1 MNDRAEYRQ
10 ASRDRWSRAAAGW
23 GQQADGLQAAVM
35 PVSAWMVE
43 AIHPQPGHTVL
54 ELAAGPG
61 ITGFLAAELVEP
73 GGRLISTDFAEP
85 MLEVARQR
93 AARLG
98 LDNVEFR
105 VVDAESID
113 LDTASVDAVLCRWGY
128 MLMADPGAAFSETRR
143 VLRPGGRVA
152 LSAWDGPEHNA
163 WAAAPMIALVQRGLV
178 PLPDPD
184 DPGMFAFAKPGRIE
198 GLLGDAGFLDVHV
211 DTVEVE
217 MAYDDLDHF
226 LAITTDCSR
235 PVADALDGL
244 DAAARAEVEA
254 AVGDGLA
261 DFRAQDGSI
270 RVPGRT
276 LVATASA

>member
-1 MNDRAEYRQ
+1 MTDRAEYRQ
-10 ASRDRWSRAAAGW
+10 DSRDRWSRAAAGW
-23 GQQADGLQAAVM
+23 AQQADRLQAAVM
-35 PVSAWMVE
+35 PVSVWMVE
-43 AIHPQPGHTVL
+43 AIRPQPGQTVL

-61 ITGFLAAELVEP
+61 ITGFLAAELVQP
-73 GGRLISTDFAEP
+73 GGQLISTDFAEP

-128 MLMADPGAAFSETRR
+128 MLVADPGAAFSETRR
-143 VLRPGGRVA
+143 VLRTGGRLA

-163 WAAAPMIALVQRGLV
+163 WVAAPFVALVQRELV
-178 PLPDPD
+178 PPPDPD

-198 GLLGDAGFLDVHV
+198 GLLGDAGFLDVQV
-211 DTVEVE
+211 DTIDVE
-217 MAYDDLDHF
+217 MTYDDLDDF
-226 LAITTDCSR
+226 LAITTACSR
-235 PVADALDGL
+235 PFADALDGV

-261 DFRAQDGSI
+261 DFRGQDGSI

>member
-1 MNDRAEYRQ
+1 VTDRAEYRQ
-10 ASRDRWSRAAAGW
+10 DSRDRWSRAAAGW
-23 GQQADGLQAAVM
+23 AEQADRLQAAVM

-43 AIHPQPGHTVL
+43 AIRPQPGQTVL

-61 ITGFLAAELVEP
+61 ITGFLAAELVQP
-73 GGRLISTDFAEP
+73 AGRLISTDFAEP

-98 LDNVEFR
+98 TDNVEFR

-113 LDTASVDAVLCRWGY
+113 LETASVDAVLCRWGY
-128 MLMADPGAAFSETRR
+128 MLVADPGAAFSETRR

-178 PLPDPD
+178 PAPDPD
-184 DPGMFAFAKPGRIE
+184 EPGMFAFAKPGRIE
-198 GLLGDAGFLDVHV
+198 NLLADAGFLDVEV
-211 DTVEVE
+211 DTVDVE
-217 MAYDDLDHF
+217 MSYDDFDDF
-226 LAITTDCSR
+226 LGVTNACSR
-235 PVADALDGL
+235 PVADALEGL
-244 DAAARAEVEA
+244 DADVRAEVEA
-254 AVGDGLA
+254 AMGDGLA

-276 LVATASA
+276 LVAAASA

>member
-1 MNDRAEYRQ
+1 VTDRAEYRQ

-23 GQQADGLQAAVM
+23 AQQADVLQAAVM

-43 AIHPQPGHTVL
+43 AIRPQPGHTVL

-61 ITGFLAAELVEP
+61 ITGLLAAELVQP
-73 GGRLISTDFAEP
+73 AGRLISTDFAEP

-93 AARLG
+93 AAQYG

-152 LSAWDGPEHNA
+152 LSAWDAPEHNA

-184 DPGMFAFAKPGRIE
+184 DPGMFAFAKPGKIE
-198 GLLGDAGFLDVHV
+198 GLLGDAGFLDVYV
-211 DTVEVE
+211 DTVDVE
-217 MAYDDLDHF
+217 MTYDSLDAF
-226 LAITTDCSR
+226 LAVTTDCSR
-235 PVADALDGL
+235 PFADALDGL
-244 DAAARAEVEA
+244 DPAARAEVEA

>member
-1 MNDRAEYRQ
+1 MTDRAEYRQ
-10 ASRDRWSRAAAGW
+10 DSRDRWSRAAAGW
-23 GQQADGLQAAVM
+23 AQQADRLQAAVM
-35 PVSAWMVE
+35 PVSVWMVE
-43 AIHPQPGHTVL
+43 AIRPQPGQTVL

-61 ITGFLAAELVEP
+61 ITGFLAAELVQP
-73 GGRLISTDFAEP
+73 GGQLISTDFAEP

-128 MLMADPGAAFSETRR
+128 MLVADPGAAFSETRR

-163 WAAAPMIALVQRGLV
+163 WAAAPFIALVQRGLV
-178 PLPDPD
+178 AAPEPD

-198 GLLGDAGFLDVHV
+198 GLLGDAGFLDVQV
-211 DTVEVE
+211 DTIDVE
-217 MAYDDLDHF
+217 MTYDDLDDF
-226 LAITTDCSR
+226 LAITTACSR
-235 PVADALDGL
+235 PFADALDGV

-254 AVGDGLA
+254 AVGDDLA
-261 DFRAQDGSI
+261 DFRGQDGSI

>member
-1 MNDRAEYRQ
+1 VVDRAEYRQ
-10 ASRDRWSRAAAGW
+10 DSRDRWSRAAAGW
-23 GQQADGLQAAVM
+23 GQRADGLQAAVM

-43 AIHPQPGHTVL
+43 AIRPQPGQTVL

-61 ITGFLAAELVEP
+61 ITGFLAAELVQP
-73 GGRLISTDFAEP
+73 GGRLITTDFAEP
-85 MLEVARQR
+85 MLEGARQR
-93 AARLG
+93 AAQLG

-128 MLMADPGAAFSETRR
+128 MLMADAGSAFGETRR

-152 LSAWDGPEHNA
+152 LSAWEGPEHNA
-163 WAAAPMIALVQRGLV
+163 WAAAPMMALVQRGLV

-184 DPGMFAFAKPGRIE
+184 DPGMFALGKPGRIE
-198 GLLGDAGFLDVHV
+198 ALLADAGFLDVHV
-211 DTVEVE
+211 ETVDVE
-217 MAYDDLDHF
+217 MTYDGLDDF

-235 PVADALDGL
+235 PFADALDGL
-244 DAAARAEVEA
+244 DPAARAEVEA
-254 AVGDGLA
+254 AVGEGLA
-261 DFRAQDGSI
+261 DFRAEDGSM

>member
-43 AIHPQPGHTVL
+43 AIHPQPGDTVL

-152 LSAWDGPEHNA
+152 LSAWDVPEHNA

-211 DTVEVE
+211 DTIEVE

-276 LVATASA
+276 RVATASA

>member
-1 MNDRAEYRQ
+1 VTDRAEYRQ
-10 ASRDRWSRAAAGW
+10 DSRDRWSRAAAGW
-23 GQQADGLQAAVM
+23 AEQADRLQAAVM

-43 AIHPQPGHTVL
+43 AIRPQPGQTVL

-61 ITGFLAAELVEP
+61 ITGFLAAELLQP
-73 GGRLISTDFAEP
+73 AGRLISTDFAEP

-93 AARLG
+93 AARHG

-128 MLMADPGAAFSETRR
+128 MLVADPGAAFSETRR

-152 LSAWDGPEHNA
+152 LAAWDGPEHNA
-163 WAAAPMIALVQRGLV
+163 WAAAPFIVLVQRGLV
-178 PLPDPD
+178 PMPDPD
-184 DPGMFAFAKPGRIE
+184 DPGMFAFGKPGRIE
-198 GLLGDAGFLDVHV
+198 GLLGDAGFLDVEV
-211 DTVEVE
+211 DTVDVE
-217 MAYDDLDHF
+217 LRYDDFDDF
-226 LAITTDCSR
+226 LAITLACSR
-235 PVADALDGL
+235 PVADALEGL

-254 AVGDGLA
+254 AMGDGLA

-276 LVATASA
+276 LVAAASA

>member
-1 MNDRAEYRQ
+1 MTDRAEYRQ

-23 GQQADGLQAAVM
+23 GQRAEDLQAAVM
-35 PVSAWMVE
+35 PVSAWMVD
-43 AIHPQPGHTVL
+43 AIRPQPGHTVL

-61 ITGFLAAELVEP
+61 ITGFLAAELVQP
-73 GGRLISTDFAEP
+73 AGRLISTDFAEP

-93 AARLG
+93 AARLD

-152 LSAWDGPEHNA
+152 LAAWDGPEHNA
-163 WAAAPMIALVQRGLV
+163 WAAAPMVALVQRDLV

-198 GLLGDAGFLDVHV
+198 GLLGDAGFLDVRV

-217 MAYDDLDHF
+217 MTYDSLDGF
-226 LAITTDCSR
+226 LAITSDCSR
-235 PVADALDGL
+235 PFADALEGL

-254 AVGDGLA
+254 AVGDGVA